1 MASKKQ
7 KFIFLI
13 TQIFIIF
20 TNFYDKEIFFI
31 IYRFLKTFFK
41 IFEGFLT

>member
-7 KFIFLI
+7 KFIFLM
-13 TQIFIIF
+13 TQMFIIF
-20 TNFYDKEIFFI
+20 DDKEIFFT